1 MKMIPPTY
9 HDETERSEVKV
20 FELLSNCEVEGT
32 CYHNLRFPVDSPVHP
47 SSEIDFLIL
56 TRRALVALEVKGGK
70 VVSRNHQGHW
80 FFGKRGPV
88 PRSPFDQASQNCFD
102 LRARLLENGNLELES
117 TVKRT
122 AINFALSFPLTD
134 FNRSLIDFEV
144 EPWQIHDASAMTKET
159 FDDWLNYLL
168 DQTKEKFGKGDL
180 DDRQISTLE
189 KKFRPEFQFVP
200 SLGSTSS
207 EFSSELFEM
216 TEDQINSIQTG
227 EVAER
232 ILYTGGAGTG
242 KTILAV
248 EIARQHVSNG
258 LDTTIL
264 CGSTF
269 VAEYLKRQ
277 PQVSGIRFLPFSQRN
292 SKQEKTD
299 VLIVDEAQNILDLEG
314 LAIIDDWVEG
324 GIAEGRWRVFLDD
337 NAQSKFSKRYD
348 PDCHD
353 ELKSFAVINPPL
365 VKNCRNTKEVV
376 EWVGKFTGADIGVPT
391 ITTGKGVVI
400 KFFDSGESEADYLG
414 DQLAKLLDQVPPKE
428 IVIISSLQLQ
438 NSCVNDLPHRV
449 KDKIKRLEVS
459 DMDKSKR
466 DRVLFASPSE
476 FQGLESEYVFVVDL
490 ADPTAITDK
499 SSELYV
505 AMTRAQ
511 SGLWLLLDSELENI
525 IVRAYGDR

>member
-1 MKMIPPTY
+1 
-9 HDETERSEVKV
+9 
-20 FELLSNCEVEGT
+20 
-32 CYHNLRFPVDSPVHP
+32 
-47 SSEIDFLIL
+47 
-56 TRRALVALEVKGGK
+56 
-70 VVSRNHQGHW
+70 
-80 FFGKRGPV
+80 
-88 PRSPFDQASQNCFD
+88 
-102 LRARLLENGNLELES
+102 
-117 TVKRT
+117 
-122 AINFALSFPLTD
+122 
-134 FNRSLIDFEV
+134 
-144 EPWQIHDASAMTKET
+144 
-159 FDDWLNYLL
+159 
-168 DQTKEKFGKGDL
+168 
-180 DDRQISTLE
+180 
-189 KKFRPEFQFVP
+189 
-200 SLGSTSS
+200 
-207 EFSSELFEM
+207 M

-414 DQLAKLLDQVPPKE
+414 L
-428 IVIISSLQLQ
+428 IFSSLSGYDIRETSKIWERMKKI
-438 NSCVNDLPHRV
+438 NKGKKTPEFMSTHPSADNRIKKINEWVND
-449 KDKIKRLEVS
+449 
-459 DMDKSKR
+459 
-466 DRVLFASPSE
+466 
-476 FQGLESEYVFVVDL
+476 
-490 ADPTAITDK
+490 
-499 SSELYV
+499 
-505 AMTRAQ
+505 
-511 SGLWLLLDSELENI
+511 I
-525 IVRAYGDR
+525 IVNYPPIKIV